1 MQVAGKQN
9 KGVFPLK
16 TKTSQCAA
24 ELMEVIPLVGR
35 FIGYAMRHRASLSL
49 PQLKVLWFISKNP
62 GTSVSSAAEDLA
74 VTKASASDL
83 IDRLVKRG
91 FVRRV
96 EDPQERRKVLLS
108 LTNEGQNQLD
118 EARQFAQESLLD
130 KLDGAGVAELE
141 KIIAGLQLVKEA
153 FKEG

>member
-1 MQVAGKQN
+1 MQAARKQN
-9 KGVFPLK
+9 KGVLPLK
-16 TKTSQCAA
+16 TRTSQCAA

-35 FIGYAMRHRASLSL
+35 FIGYAMRRRASLSL

-118 EARQFAQESLLD
+118 EARKFAQESLLD
-130 KLDGAGVAELE
+130 KLNGAEATELE